1 MRCKVLTTVRV
12 FKFIYARTARTLVFA
27 SKASAVHREAGA
39 ESVVNSFAEAAPLV
53 DESGVAVVCACVPA
67 ALLERCKQTE
77 AFRSLPARAG
87 AGHAAE
93 WRQSAYG
100 RFHRVDFADDDV
112 HAFEELELEFAP
124 LVERFFRDGERG
136 SRVYRSELQLLT
148 ATPTHCDA
156 VNREQTWHADNQARG
171 LTIISRSSTFARRM
185 APRSC
190 SPGRTRCGRHG
201 PPCCAARG

>member
-1 MRCKVLTTVRV
+1 MTR
-12 FKFIYARTARTLVFA
+12 
-27 SKASAVHREAGA
+27 
-39 ESVVNSFAEAAPLV
+39 
-53 DESGVAVVCACVPA
+53 
-67 ALLERCKQTE
+67 ERCCGGVCLC
-77 AFRSLPARAG
+77 ARRAARALQADG
-87 AGHAAE
+87 GVPGHAAE

-112 HAFEELELEFAP
+112 HAFEELEVAFAP

-171 LTIISRSSTFARRM
+171 LTIIIPLIDF
-185 APRSC
+185 
-190 SPGRTRCGRHG
+190 
-201 PPCCAARG
+201 CAANGATQLLSLQLFGIFFASLGSAIGFFAASLSRASDPRRAAPAVGGVAHELRPRRASWGTQQVTTCR